1 MTKHPF
7 MIKILIKV
15 DVEGTY
21 LNILKVTYDKL
32 TTNLIFSGKK
42 LKAFLEIQEQ
52 DKDTLSCHFY

>member
-1 MTKHPF
+1 

-32 TTNLIFSGKK
+32 TTNLIFRGKK
-42 LKAFLEIQEQ
+42 LKAFFEIQEQ

>member
-1 MTKHPF
+1 

-32 TTNLIFSGKK
+32 TTNLIFRGKK
-42 LKAFLEIQEQ
+42 LKAFFEIQEQ
-52 DKDTLSCHFY
+52 DKDTLSCHFYWT